1 MAAATA
7 QSQVIGEYPMDFIN
21 SPMASNVTIYGGSL
35 VCWDASGNAN
45 PGADTSGLVWA
56 GVAGQTLTGSFINP
70 SGGSVQCTIENPA
83 WSGNG
88 LLLLPAANPTQ
99 SWVGTHVFVKD
110 SLTVAQ
116 HASVSNNVIVGT
128 VIAVIAT
135 GASGIVLVDVRA
147 KSALATS

>member
-7 QSQVIGEYPMDFIN
+7 QSYVIGEYPEDFI
-21 SPMASNVTIYGGSL
+21 SLPMASNVTIYGGSM
-35 VCWDASGNAN
+35 VCTDASGNAN
-45 PGADTSGLVWA
+45 PAADTSGLIFTGIAA
-56 GVAGQTLTGSFINP
+56 GTQSGSFINP
-70 SGGSVQCTIENPA
+70 SGGSVQVQVENPA

-88 LLLLPAANPTQ
+88 LLLVPAVSPTQ

-116 HASVSNNVIVGT
+116 HASVSNNIIVGT
-128 VIAVIAT
+128 VKAIIAT
-135 GASGIVLVDVRA
+135 GASGVVLVDLRD